1 MQVIDS
7 GREYLEQ
14 AAKEPMVLG
23 SVRGCLV
30 SILILVD
37 NMVRQGLFTIL
48 CLHNMWIEIFMYYIV
63 FSPRVLRGT
72 FLYKDE
78 YHSFFEYFYFII
90 GDGKPRWRHIY
101 AVSEALVVLRW

>member
-1 MQVIDS
+1 
-7 GREYLEQ
+7 
-14 AAKEPMVLG
+14 MVLR
-23 SVRGCLV
+23 SVRGRLV

-78 YHSFFEYFYFII
+78 YHSFFEYFYFIVA
-90 GDGKPRWRHIY
+90 DGKPRWRHLY
-101 AVSEALVVLRW
+101 AVSEALVVPRW